1 MNSQSLVSSR
11 VVPSLILVFL
21 YPCIFVTKVATPLRN
36 YAHITHLPLCSLV
49 EPGALP
55 AYTKAQVG
63 NGLRADAFVFASFN
77 QPFKISPRIWS
88 VWMRLL
94 VALPKSQLWVTK
106 LNEGAQAEAALR
118 KEALRAGVLVDQLV
132 FTGTADLEVH
142 VHYKSAADLFLDT
155 DLYNAHS
162 TAADVL
168 FAGVPVVTL
177 PGTRMSARIASS
189 IVSAGLGASS
199 GGQVMVARDLKD
211 YFDIAYRLA
220 TTPFMY
226 EKTRSQLINSR
237 STCALYDAE
246 RWLREW
252 ERSIHMLWESRD
264 LVQDE
269 DRQSVEGVRMQERSG
284 EGHARQGASGQAGK
298 TAKHFHVIVSTSR
311 QMQAKK
317 S

>member
-1 MNSQSLVSSR
+1 
-11 VVPSLILVFL
+11 
-21 YPCIFVTKVATPLRN
+21 
-36 YAHITHLPLCSLV
+36 LPACSLV

-77 QPFKISPRIWS
+77 QPFKISPRIWG

-94 VALPKSQLWVTK
+94 VSLPKAQLWVTK
-106 LNEGAQAEAALR
+106 LNEGAQAE
-118 KEALRAGVLVDQLV
+118 EALRREAMRSGVSADQLV

-168 FAGVPVVTL
+168 FAGVPILTL
-177 PGTRMSARIASS
+177 AGSRMSARIASS
-189 IVSAGLGASS
+189 IASAGLGARA
-199 GGQVMVARDLKD
+199 GGHVMVARDLED

-220 TTPFMY
+220 TQPFMY
-226 EKTRSQLINSR
+226 EKTRSQLIQSR
-237 STCALYDAE
+237 CTCALYDAE
-246 RWLREW
+246 RWVREW
-252 ERSIHMLWESRD
+252 ERGIRMLWESRD
-264 LVQDE
+264 LVRDG
-269 DRQSVEGVRMQERSG
+269 DRRSVELATMQEHSG
-284 EGHARQGASGQAGK
+284 EGLARHSATGQVREA
-298 TAKHFHVIVSTSR
+298 AISFHVIVSASR
-311 QMQAKK
+311 QMHRTK